1 MSRLLVPEK
10 NRLISWDNTA
20 QEINQSGSSGA
31 SPRSKLTSK
40 LLGFVNRI
48 GRLVVTTLI
57 NLPYT
62 FFKLAYGTAKFVAQR
77 LSNIRRFFFV
87 TK

>member
-1 MSRLLVPEK
+1 MSRLLVPER
-10 NRLISWDNTA
+10 NRLMSWNSTV
-20 QEINQSGSSGA
+20 QEINQTGSA
-31 SPRSKLTSK
+31 SASSRSKFISK
-40 LLGFVNRI
+40 LLGIVIRI